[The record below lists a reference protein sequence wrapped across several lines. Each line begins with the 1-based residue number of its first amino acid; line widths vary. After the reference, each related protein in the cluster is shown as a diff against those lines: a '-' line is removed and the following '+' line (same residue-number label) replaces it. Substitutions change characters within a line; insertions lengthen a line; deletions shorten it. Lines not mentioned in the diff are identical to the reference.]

1 MKNKAQFFFETFI
14 GETAQQFSTLA
25 QSGSQRANYLAVAH
39 DKKYIITQNND
50 IRENEAFFY
59 FSTIFETLKLNTP
72 IVFAINEARDL
83 YVQEFLGERTLSE
96 IITEEGLSEN
106 VRQLVKQSLEQLYHV
121 QHLTQNKIDY
131 NNSFEYQAYDNLP
144 ILHDLYYFK
153 NFLVDVLELPYHKS
167 TLLKEFKN
175 ITTLVENLSPKGIM
189 IRDFQARNIMVDHE
203 NNVHFIDYQA
213 AMHGPLMYDVISFL
227 YQAKANFP
235 EDFKIEML
243 NYYYQ
248 FWDNSLEVERL
259 KQSLEPLLM
268 MRYLQ
273 VLGAYGFRGII
284 QRKKHFLQS
293 LEQGIKNI
301 EKLALIG
308 DITKNYPE
316 LHQLILKL
324 NSEETKLKIVELT
337 A

>member
-1 MKNKAQFFFETFI
+1 MENQAQLFFENYI
-14 GETAQQFSTLA
+14 GKPADHFVILA
-25 QSGSQRANYLAVAH
+25 QSGSARINYLATINN
-39 DKKYIITQNND
+39 KQYIITQNND
-50 IRENEAFFY
+50 LRENEVFFY
-59 FSTIFETLKLNTP
+59 FSNIFENLKLNTP
-72 IVFAINEARDL
+72 KVLAINDARDI
-83 YVQEFLGERTLSE
+83 YVQEFLGKQTLSQ
-96 IITEEGLSEN
+96 IISAEGLSEN

-189 IRDFQARNIMVDHE
+189 IRDFQARNIMVDQD
-203 NNVHFIDYQA
+203 NKVHFIDYQA
-213 AMHGPLMYDVISFL
+213 AMDGPLMYDVISFL

-235 EDFKIEML
+235 DDFKTEML
-243 NYYYQ
+243 DYYYQ
-248 FWDNSLEVERL
+248 FWNDTSIINNL
-259 KQSLEPLLM
+259 KASFEPLLM

-284 QRKKHFLQS
+284 QRKNHFLES
-293 LEQGIKNI
+293 LNQGINNI
-301 EKLALIG
+301 EKLALTGHI
-308 DITKNYPE
+308 IQNYPE
-316 LHQLILKL
+316 LYQLILNL
-324 NSEETKLKIVELT
+324 NSEKTQQKIKEIT